1 MNDPTILNRLIRRD
15 ELLKLIPM
23 SDATIYQLEKAGKFP
38 KRFHLTPRCAVWDL
52 EEIETWIAERRAALI
67 KPAPPPNV
75 RQRKFR
81 PVR

>member
-1 MNDPTILNRLIRRD
+1 MNDPTILKRLIRRD

-52 EEIETWIAERRAALI
+52 ECSSAQIQAGSLTVDL
-67 KPAPPPNV
+67 K
-75 RQRKFR
+75 
-81 PVR
+81 